1 MSKKVGLNESRTLK
15 TTCTKPFQMGVTSS
29 QFGLADAGRNSAG
42 LTGSHREIHQHEL
55 WTVLWSQKWR
65 ASRHHVCRGRIPL
78 VAYSIFVGKGLHLN
92 PCTFDIIWLFCS
104 QDWFCQGLP
113 IAWFTAVC
121 AWTTLMPNCKTLR
134 SRICRLWPSWRTLKA
149 LTWQ

>member
-65 ASRHHVCRGRIPL
+65 ASRHHVCRGRILWWLIPSL
-78 VAYSIFVGKGLHLN
+78 LERDCTWTLARLTSFDCFALKIGFAKVCLSPDSQQCVLEQPSCQTARPWDQGFVDCDHHEG
-92 PCTFDIIWLFCS
+92 P
-104 QDWFCQGLP
+104 
-113 IAWFTAVC
+113 
-121 AWTTLMPNCKTLR
+121 
-134 SRICRLWPSWRTLKA
+134 
-149 LTWQ
+149 